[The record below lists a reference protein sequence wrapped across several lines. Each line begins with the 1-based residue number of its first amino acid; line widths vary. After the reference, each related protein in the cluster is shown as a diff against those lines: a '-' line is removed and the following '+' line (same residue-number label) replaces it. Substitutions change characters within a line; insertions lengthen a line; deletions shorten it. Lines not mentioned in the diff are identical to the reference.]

1 MGTIEVPIKVDV
13 TESEAY
19 SVIVGNDWLR
29 KVKATIDF
37 HTSTM
42 IIRDGGK
49 EVHVPV
55 TYLREPL
62 DSLEPIL
69 SPQEEDNEGEYLF
82 NEETIRF
89 QERKVNDVDWGGLR
103 PEEIERLPRPQDIRA
118 TGKGISV
125 NRRQL
130 TWSEIQGLHQAYQ

>member
-1 MGTIEVPIKVDV
+1 MPIKVDV

-19 SVIVGNDWLR
+19 SVIIGNDWLR

-69 SPQEEDNEGEYLF
+69 SPQEEDNEREYLF

-103 PEEIERLPRPQDIRA
+103 PEEIERLPRPQNI
-118 TGKGISV
+118 
-125 NRRQL
+125 
-130 TWSEIQGLHQAYQ
+130 

>member
-1 MGTIEVPIKVDV
+1 MVLIKVDI
-13 TESEAY
+13 TKSEAY

-42 IIRDGGK
+42 IIRDGRK

-55 TYLREPL
+55 TYLRKPL
-62 DSLEPIL
+62 DSLKPI
-69 SPQEEDNEGEYLF
+69 SSQQEKDDEGEYLF

-89 QERKVNDVDWGGLR
+89 
-103 PEEIERLPRPQDIRA
+103 
-118 TGKGISV
+118 
-125 NRRQL
+125 
-130 TWSEIQGLHQAYQ
+130 